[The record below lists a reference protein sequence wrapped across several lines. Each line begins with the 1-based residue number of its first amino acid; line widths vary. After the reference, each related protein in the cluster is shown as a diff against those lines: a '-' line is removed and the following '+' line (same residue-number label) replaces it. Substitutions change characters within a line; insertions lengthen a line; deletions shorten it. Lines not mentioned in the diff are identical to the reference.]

1 MGRVDGMQNVEG
13 TNVGWSSED
22 SYRKQLEEQAMVIL
36 LDPKGSEAACR
47 MTNELKLAGIG
58 LKMVDEKLD
67 VGEQLTTAKK
77 LGIRFIICIS
87 SEDSSTDQV
96 KLMDI
101 LDLHEKVMPMDQAIY
116 CIEKIY
122 PPAPFT

>member
-1 MGRVDGMQNVEG
+1 MRNVEG

-22 SYRKQLEEQAMVIL
+22 SYGEQLEQQAMVIL
-36 LDPKGSEAACR
+36 LDPKASEAVCR

-58 LKMVDEKLD
+58 IKMVDEKLD
-67 VGEQLTTAKK
+67 VDEQLTTATK
-77 LGIRFIICIS
+77 LGIRFIICIGLA
-87 SEDSSTDQV
+87 DSSTDQV
-96 KLMDI
+96 KLMDM

-122 PPAPFT
+122 PPAAFT